1 MTALMLMALVIS
13 IGLGYKTKI
22 NIGFFTI
29 AFAYLIG
36 CFGAYQLSMHAVVA
50 RVAAMYYPE
59 A

>member
-1 MTALMLMALVIS
+1 MTALMLMALAVS

-36 CFGAYQLSMHAVVA
+36 CFGMGLKPSEVIELWPVKIF
-50 RVAAMYYPE
+50 
-59 A
+59 